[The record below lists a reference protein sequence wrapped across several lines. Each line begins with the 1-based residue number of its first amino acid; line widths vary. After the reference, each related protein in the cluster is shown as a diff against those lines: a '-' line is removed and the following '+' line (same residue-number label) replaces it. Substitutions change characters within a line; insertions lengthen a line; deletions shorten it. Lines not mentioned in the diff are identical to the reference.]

1 MQKTLKHFFFP
12 EVKGGTANQEAAI
25 IDVRFLGRLGSQ
37 GPSDVRELGS
47 SEQEQ
52 HVINSE
58 RPSSAYIYTEVLIN
72 KTVSSLPVASSSA
85 VLFLKKHADFYFTI
99 AVAIFFPLTRLN
111 TQDIFGI
118 QSANFM
124 VCSRVSEICSHFGPR
139 FAFLLVCSS
148 SIDTN
153 RIGNKTKELHVLKFK
168 LFRE

>member
-85 VLFLKKHADFYFTI
+85 VLFLKNTLIFI
-99 AVAIFFPLTRLN
+99 LPLQLPSFFP
-111 TQDIFGI
+111 
-118 QSANFM
+118 
-124 VCSRVSEICSHFGPR
+124 
-139 FAFLLVCSS
+139 
-148 SIDTN
+148 
-153 RIGNKTKELHVLKFK
+153 
-168 LFRE
+168 